1 MRRVPVAGP
10 TVSLMGAGVD
20 LVDGTLSLLA
30 IHQLCWVRATYYE
43 QRILH
48 TPLTWGSL
56 ATGAHW
62 YWIRPFD
69 HPAPNVSFGC
79 VQSFVL
85 QKVQIRFTVNTEL
98 PEASSVIVMTQSWD

>member
-69 HPAPNVSFGC
+69 HPAPECELWLCSELR
-79 VQSFVL
+79 SA
-85 QKVQIRFTVNTEL
+85 KSPDQIHCEH
-98 PEASSVIVMTQSWD
+98 